1 MADETDNLTLTI
13 LCSIQRDMTDMRA
26 EVRERLDSVDARL
39 TAIDTRLSS
48 IDQQLTG
55 LHGTNSEFR
64 YRFERIER
72 RLDLANADEH

>member
-1 MADETDNLTLTI
+1 MAEETDNLTLTI
-13 LCSIQRDMTDMRA
+13 LRSIQRDMTDMHA
-26 EVRERLDSVDARL
+26 EVRERFDSVDTRL

-72 RLDLANADEH
+72 GLNLVDVD